1 MVRSFL
7 LSCAFLV
14 SFAVPLLAQ
23 ESYREFERGLNLSES
38 QKAQVEGIKRRYM
51 GEWRML
57 RIESTRKRFELREL
71 LRFQPDQWERAERV
85 QRELDQIEAEKMKLF
100 RQYRDEVSAV
110 FNEEQ
115 RERFNRFMVRE
126 NRRLFYPPGYKNP
139 PYGSP
144 PYGSPPYGSPPG
156 MNPRPYRFHER

>member
-23 ESYREFERGLNLSES
+23 ESYREFEKGLNLSEP
-38 QKAQVEGIKRRYM
+38 QRAQVEGIKRRYM
-51 GEWRML
+51 GEWRIL
-57 RIESTRKRFELREL
+57 RIESARKRFELWEL
-71 LRFQPDQWERAERV
+71 RRFQPDQWERAERV
-85 QRELDQIEAEKMKLF
+85 QRELDQIEAEKQRLF

-115 RERFNRFMVRE
+115 RERFNRFTGRE
-126 NRRLFYPPGYKNP
+126 NRRPLYPPRYGNP
-139 PYGSP
+139 PYGNP
-144 PYGSPPYGSPPG
+144 PYANPPYVNPP
-156 MNPRPYRFHER
+156 PDRFHGR

>member
-1 MVRSFL
+1 L
-7 LSCAFLV
+7 L

-38 QKAQVEGIKRRYM
+38 QRTQVEGIKRRYM

-57 RIESTRKRFELREL
+57 RVESTRKRFELRGL
-71 LRFQPDQWERAERV
+71 RRFQPDQWERAERV
-85 QRELDQIEAEKMKLF
+85 QRELDQIEAEKMRLF

-126 NRRLFYPPGYKNP
+126 SRRPFYPPRYGNP
-139 PYGSP
+139 PYGNPSYGNP
-144 PYGSPPYGSPPG
+144 PE
-156 MNPRPYRFHER
+156 MNPPPYRFHGR